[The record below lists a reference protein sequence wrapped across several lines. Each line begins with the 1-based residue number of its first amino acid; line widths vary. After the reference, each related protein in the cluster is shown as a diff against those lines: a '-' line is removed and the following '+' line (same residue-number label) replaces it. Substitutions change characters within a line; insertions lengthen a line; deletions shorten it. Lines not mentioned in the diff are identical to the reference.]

1 MRKKK
6 FLWIPGLIM
15 TVLLFTC
22 GIPFATADDAANKA
36 AVQAEQA
43 YAQAASADEQAPSQ
57 ASEAKEK
64 ASVEAAKTVEK
75 GGKIPFTFQMG
86 IVMAVLGMAILMFIF
101 EWVRVDVVGWIMM
114 VVLPILG
121 VVTPKEAI
129 SGLSSNAVVSI
140 IAVIIIGAG
149 LDKTGCMNV
158 LARKILAIAGKSETR
173 IMTLISATVA
183 FISSFMQNIGA
194 AALFMPAA
202 IRIGKQTGIPVSR
215 ILMPMGFCAI
225 IGGTITLVGASPTIL
240 LNDLIDQS
248 NSLGLLGVQVEPL
261 GLFTQTPI
269 GVALVSA
276 AILYFILIGRFI
288 LPKGGGQED
297 SSLLPSSIADTYQE
311 IAGIFEL
318 EVPEDFGSFTLKE
331 LHVRSKYHVSIV
343 GVYLPKSN
351 YKNFAP
357 THDELIQSGE
367 TIAMVGNEAHVKQ
380 CASELGLILKDDLE
394 IFAEDYSP
402 NNAGILEGII
412 TPRSELSGKTLS
424 EIHFRKTHHVV
435 PVVLCRDGS
444 CQFSDVTK
452 ETLKPGDALLMFGRW
467 EHFHALKKREAFA
480 FTTEIKGEIMRED
493 KARTAVIWLA
503 VAIAL
508 VMGFEPITSMLGFPM
523 KLSLSVCLLT
533 GALGMILTKVLSVE
547 EAYQSVDWM
556 TVFLLGGLI
565 PLGLAFQK
573 TGAAEWIATTI
584 MNAIGTVP
592 NIVFLLVVGLL
603 TSFFTLVV
611 SNVGATVLLVPLCMS
626 MAVQAGSDPR
636 ITAMVVALAASNTFV
651 LPTHQVNALIMRP
664 GGYRTVDYAKAGFG
678 MTILFLVVLIGM
690 LYMFY

>member
-1 MRKKK
+1 MSMKKHK
-6 FLWIPGLIM
+6 FLWGLILF
-15 TVLLFTC
+15 LLATFAAYGTSMAAETAAATEKIAFT
-22 GIPFATADDAANKA
+22 P
-36 AVQAEQA
+36 
-43 YAQAASADEQAPSQ
+43 
-57 ASEAKEK
+57 
-64 ASVEAAKTVEK
+64 
-75 GGKIPFTFQMG
+75 QMG
-86 IVMAVLGMAILMFIF
+86 IVMAVLGLAILMFIF

-114 VVLPILG
+114 VILPILG

-149 LDKTGCMNV
+149 LDKTGCMNI
-158 LARKILAIAGKSETR
+158 LARNILKIAGKSESR

-240 LNDLIDQS
+240 LNDLIEQS
-248 NSLGLLGVQVEPL
+248 NNLGLLGVEVEPL

-276 AILYFILIGRFI
+276 AIIYFIILGRLI

-297 SSLLPSSIADTYQE
+297 SALLPSSIADTYQE
-311 IAGIFEL
+311 VAGIFEL
-318 EVPEDFGSFTLKE
+318 EIPQDFGSFTLSE
-331 LHVRSKYHVSIV
+331 LHVRSRFHVTIA
-343 GVYLPKSN
+343 GVYMPSSN

-357 THDELIQSGE
+357 TRDELIQSGE
-367 TIAMVGNEAHVKQ
+367 TVAMVGNHAHVKQ
-380 CASELGLILKDDLE
+380 CAEELGWTLKEDLD
-394 IFAEDYSP
+394 IFAEDFSP

-412 TPRSELSGKTLS
+412 TPRSELVGTTLRKR
-424 EIHFRKTHHVV
+424 HFRKRNHVV
-435 PVVLCRDGS
+435 PVVLCRDGA
-444 CQFSDVTK
+444 CHFKDIT
-452 ETLKPGDALLMFGRW
+452 EDILKPGDAILMFGRW
-467 EHFHALKKREAFA
+467 EHFHALKNKECFT

-503 VAIAL
+503 VAIGL
-508 VMGFEPITSMLGFPM
+508 VLGFEPITKLLGFPM

-533 GALGMILTKVLSVE
+533 GALGMILTKVLSVD
-547 EAYQSVDWM
+547 EAYKSVDWM

-678 MTILFLVVLIGM
+678 MTILFLAVLIGM